1 MKLSAREDI
10 EAPIDYVFDKVSD
23 FALLERSGMRR
34 GVEVVRK
41 EAEGRT
47 SWDLA
52 FSFRGRP
59 RKALVTLEKVE
70 APNSLVAAFSS
81 GGLTG
86 HTAVELIALSRNRTR
101 LSISVDFAP
110 QTLSARLLVQSLRL
124 AKMTISRRFKARVA
138 DIAEDIEESHRG

>member
-1 MKLSAREDI
+1 M
-10 EAPIDYVFDKVSD
+10 
-23 FALLERSGMRR
+23 
-34 GVEVVRK
+34 
-41 EAEGRT
+41 T

-70 APNSLVAAFSS
+70 APNSFVAAFSS

-86 HTAVELIALSRNRTR
+86 HTAVELISLSRNRTR
-101 LSISVDFAP
+101 LFISVEFAP
-110 QTLSARLLVQSLRL
+110 QTLFARLLVQSLRL

-138 DIAEDIEESHRG
+138 DIAEDIEESHLG

>member
-10 EAPIDYVFDKVSD
+10 EAPIDYVLDKVSD

-70 APNSLVAAFSS
+70 APNSLGFVPLAIAAFIRRAPSMW
-81 GGLTG
+81 
-86 HTAVELIALSRNRTR
+86 TASPR
-101 LSISVDFAP
+101 SFAW
-110 QTLSARLLVQSLRL
+110 R
-124 AKMTISRRFKARVA
+124 
-138 DIAEDIEESHRG
+138 